1 MIWLEIEASHE
12 RTDQSAS
19 CSSLH
24 GASCPVRTIECK
36 TEGNVINTTRI
47 GASQSFL
54 PGAGMT
60 SGFHNAVLSQ
70 NFVLDKNSMRRFS
83 DTPKRC
89 MFSFPRLATVGK
101 GKSRQDCDMV
111 SLQPTTKEGSKQW

>member
-36 TEGNVINTTRI
+36 TEGINTTRI
-47 GASQSFL
+47 GTSQSFL

-70 NFVLDKNSMRRFS
+70 NFVLDKNSTQRFS
-83 DTPKRC
+83 DTPKHC
-89 MFSFPRLATVGK
+89 MFSFPRLATGGK
-101 GKSRQDCDMV
+101 GKSRQGCGMV
-111 SLQPTTKEGSKQW
+111 SLQPTTQEGSKQQ

>member
-36 TEGNVINTTRI
+36 TEANIINPTRI

-60 SGFHNAVLSQ
+60 SWFHNAVLSQ
-70 NFVLDKNSMRRFS
+70 NFVLDKNSTQRFS

-89 MFSFPRLATVGK
+89 MFSFSRLATGRK
-101 GKSRQDCDMV
+101 GKSRQGCDKV
-111 SLQPTTKEGSKQW
+111 PLQPTTQEQQ